1 MKSLI
6 LYKSKYG
13 SSKQYAQWLNQ
24 EINSDIF
31 ELDKCPSLEN
41 YNVIILGG
49 GVYMGKINGSD
60 FISKNWDALKNKKV
74 ILFSTS
80 GAEPGTPEVMGFYEN
95 SLPQEIRTQIRYF
108 SLSGA
113 CSYKDLTFLH
123 KILSFIGS
131 LLLKDPVK
139 KHEMRYGFNRVKK
152 ENINPILDYIKTL
165 LMGNI
170 SIS

>member
-41 YNVIILGG
+41 YSVIILGG

-60 FISKNWDALKNKKV
+60 FISKNWDTLKNKKV

-80 GAEPGTPEVMGFYEN
+80 ATEPGTPEINGFYEN
-95 SLPQEIRTQIRYF
+95 SLPKEIRAQIKYF
-108 SLSGA
+108 PLSGA
-113 CSYKDLTFLH
+113 CAYKDLTFSH

-131 LLLKDPVK
+131 LFLKDPVK
-139 KHEMRYGFNRVKK
+139 KHEMRHGFNRMKK

>member
-1 MKSLI
+1 VKALI

-13 SSKQYAQWLNQ
+13 STKQYAQWLNQ

-41 YNVIILGG
+41 YNLIILGG
-49 GVYMGKINGSD
+49 GIYMGKINGSD
-60 FISKNWDALKNKKV
+60 FISKNWDILKNKKV

-80 GAEPGTPEVMGFYEN
+80 GAEPGTPEIQNFYKN
-95 SLPQEIRTQIRYF
+95 SLPQEIRSQIRYF
-108 SLSGA
+108 PLSGA
-113 CSYKDLTFLH
+113 CVYKDLTFLH

-131 LLLKDPVK
+131 LFQKNPQK
-139 KHEMRYGFNRVKK
+139 KYEMRHGFNRVKK
-152 ENINPILDYIKTL
+152 DNINPILDYIKAL
-165 LMGNI
+165 LMSNI